1 MEVAVIDWK
10 SLDSKFVKDELYEHI
25 SAPQWVDLSAPDVSV
40 DDEAWF
46 CRPDCKHPK
55 VYEDFLNQT
64 PPSKSKVPIFPSF
77 LDLRAVFFCLVT
89 ALSSTDVL
97 DDPCFVKLH
106 RSISVS
112 GNLPFGD
119 WSQRDAAL
127 KKRGF
132 NQPRMSLKKNSTY
145 DRLVEDGENQNP
157 NLSTPPN
164 NKSRFL
170 KQAVKSSTEKKQ
182 VDSFLR
188 EEEKPRLKSKLSA
201 QNLFAGRDILNQITD
216 FCSELKR
223 LAMRAKEREN
233 VEESAKKSPLAVKQ
247 EFKEY
252 PYERE
257 KERKPLLD
265 MSKEKCEAI
274 ENSSIKEKQRRK
286 KRYDE
291 AENTPIS
298 VDLKSIRLKE
308 QESLLQIR
316 TNPPSPQ
323 CFSAKRVPSKATPPK
338 AFGSRPPERGVLQE
352 LEQSNKEVKKEEA
365 GDRGNHGTNVC
376 TNAEREARTLDVF
389 WFLKPCTLSS

>member
-25 SAPQWVDLSAPDVSV
+25 SAPQWVDLSAPGVSV

-64 PPSKSKVPIFPSF
+64 PPSKS
-77 LDLRAVFFCLVT
+77 
-89 ALSSTDVL
+89 
-97 DDPCFVKLH
+97 KLH

-132 NQPRMSLKKNSTY
+132 NQPRMSLKKNATY

-188 EEEKPRLKSKLSA
+188 EEEKPRLKSTLSA
-201 QNLFAGRDILNQITD
+201 RNLFAGRDILNQITD

-233 VEESAKKSPLAVKQ
+233 VEESAKKTPLAVKQ

-252 PYERE
+252 PDEIRE

-265 MSKEKCEAI
+265 TSKEKCEAI
-274 ENSSIKEKQRRK
+274 ENSSVKEKQRRK

-298 VDLKSIRLKE
+298 VDLKSIRRKE

-338 AFGSRPPERGVLQE
+338 ACRSRPPERGVLQE